1 MQDNLKR
8 KTVSGMLWSSF
19 QKFGTM
25 GISFVSNIVLARLL
39 TPEDYGCIGMLM
51 IFILVANTFIDG
63 GFGSALIQKKEPT
76 QEDYSTIFYW
86 NLFLSIVLY
95 ALLFFT
101 SPLIASFYEL
111 PLLSSVLRVQ
121 GLVLILNSLSIIQ
134 QNRLRKQLLFKK
146 LSVVSI
152 VSALLS
158 LGITIY
164 LAYVGWGVW
173 ALVAQQLLMSL
184 FNAVLFWIVGK
195 WAPTFV
201 FSKQSFKELFGF
213 GGYILSSNLINTLCN
228 NVQGLLIGKF
238 FSPVTM
244 GLYAQARKLE
254 EVASTSI
261 SSIIDQVSFPVFSEF
276 QDSKE
281 RLMGIIK
288 KLTTLLAYFCFP
300 IMIILIIV
308 ARPLIVLL
316 YSEKWMDCVS
326 YFQIL
331 CFSGMAVCLQNINY
345 YAIAVIG
352 RSQKLFVWTFIKRIV
367 GIFWI
372 IGGFWV
378 GGVMG
383 LLYGMVI
390 TSYMNYAVNAYL
402 VGRYIGYSIISQI
415 RDLMPIILLS
425 LFVGFV
431 TYFIQYLCLSRLV
444 EMFLTIISYVV
455 LYVLC
460 SCLLR
465 LYSFR
470 ILKTILMDLFAKKRS
485 V

>member
-1 MQDNLKR
+1 
-8 KTVSGMLWSSF
+8 
-19 QKFGTM
+19 
-25 GISFVSNIVLARLL
+25 
-39 TPEDYGCIGMLM
+39 
-51 IFILVANTFIDG
+51 
-63 GFGSALIQKKEPT
+63 
-76 QEDYSTIFYW
+76 
-86 NLFLSIVLY
+86 
-95 ALLFFT
+95 
-101 SPLIASFYEL
+101 
-111 PLLSSVLRVQ
+111 
-121 GLVLILNSLSIIQ
+121 
-134 QNRLRKQLLFKK
+134 
-146 LSVVSI
+146 
-152 VSALLS
+152 
-158 LGITIY
+158 
-164 LAYVGWGVW
+164 
-173 ALVAQQLLMSL
+173 
-184 FNAVLFWIVGK
+184 
-195 WAPTFV
+195 
-201 FSKQSFKELFGF
+201 
-213 GGYILSSNLINTLCN
+213 
-228 NVQGLLIGKF
+228 
-238 FSPVTM
+238 
-244 GLYAQARKLE
+244 
-254 EVASTSI
+254 
-261 SSIIDQVSFPVFSEF
+261 
-276 QDSKE
+276 
-281 RLMGIIK
+281 
-288 KLTTLLAYFCFP
+288 
-300 IMIILIIV
+300 
-308 ARPLIVLL
+308 
-316 YSEKWMDCVS
+316 MDCVS

>member
-288 KLTTLLAYFCFP
+288 KLTTLLA
-300 IMIILIIV
+300 
-308 ARPLIVLL
+308 
-316 YSEKWMDCVS
+316 
-326 YFQIL
+326 
-331 CFSGMAVCLQNINY
+331 
-345 YAIAVIG
+345 
-352 RSQKLFVWTFIKRIV
+352 
-367 GIFWI
+367 
-372 IGGFWV
+372 
-378 GGVMG
+378 
-383 LLYGMVI
+383 
-390 TSYMNYAVNAYL
+390 
-402 VGRYIGYSIISQI
+402 
-415 RDLMPIILLS
+415 
-425 LFVGFV
+425 
-431 TYFIQYLCLSRLV
+431 
-444 EMFLTIISYVV
+444 
-455 LYVLC
+455 
-460 SCLLR
+460 
-465 LYSFR
+465 
-470 ILKTILMDLFAKKRS
+470 
-485 V
+485 

>member
-164 LAYVGWGVW
+164 LAYMGWGVW

-254 EVASTSI
+254 EVASTSF
-261 SSIIDQVSFPVFSEF
+261 SSVVDQVSYPVLAAVQNDKPTMIS
-276 QDSKE
+276 
-281 RLMGIIK
+281 
-288 KLTTLLAYFCFP
+288 TLKNLIVSLAYICFP
-300 IMIILIIV
+300 MMFLLVLVADSLII
-308 ARPLIVLL
+308 LL
-316 YSEKWMDCVS
+316 YSSNWIECVP
-326 YFQIL
+326 YFRIL
-331 CFSGMAVCLQNINY
+331 CFAGIAVCLQNVNY
-345 YAIAVIG
+345 YAIAAIG
-352 RSQKLFVWTFIKRIV
+352 KSRKLFKWTLIKRIT
-367 GIFWI
+367 GLFLI
-372 IGGFWV
+372 ICGFFCF
-378 GGVMG
+378 GVEG
-383 LLYGMVI
+383 LLWGVVMSSYVI
-390 TSYMNYAVNAYL
+390 YIANACL
-402 VGRYIGYSIISQI
+402 VSKYVGYRLIQQFK
-415 RDLMPIILLS
+415 DLFPIILLAVIS
-425 LFVGFV
+425 VLPAYLFK
-431 TYFIQYLCLSRLV
+431 FIKLYWLIEMVVMVFIYIFSYLIMSYLCHVKSFDVMKAMLRFVFQRL
-444 EMFLTIISYVV
+444 
-455 LYVLC
+455 
-460 SCLLR
+460 
-465 LYSFR
+465 
-470 ILKTILMDLFAKKRS
+470 KKW
-485 V
+485 